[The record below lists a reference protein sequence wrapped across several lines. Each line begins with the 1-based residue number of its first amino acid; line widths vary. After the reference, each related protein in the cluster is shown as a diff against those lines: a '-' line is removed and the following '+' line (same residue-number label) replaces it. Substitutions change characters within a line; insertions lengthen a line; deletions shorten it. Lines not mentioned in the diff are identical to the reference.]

1 MDQWEYNFME
11 TVKWLHYRKEQL
23 EKKLEEYPK
32 GWLVTHRR
40 KNRTELYV
48 HTYEAGKRYLKYLS
62 PVRDIAIIEALR
74 KKPQETRPISR
85 EIKFINQLIK
95 KLTPIVKQIIENGVP
110 AVTSLP
116 PWNSENPNYR
126 NQLRYQTAR
135 GEKVRSKSEKLIAD
149 TLHSL
154 GLDYKYE
161 KKIMLNGREIYPDF
175 TIINP
180 LSGQTY
186 FWEHLGLDSEE
197 YKNNWEFKK
206 RIYEENQIREGANLI
221 VTCEND
227 LNGIKDIAADYF
239 TISRYTYLIKQ
250 NRV

>member
-149 TLHSL
+149 LLFTYKLN
-154 GLDYKYE
+154 YKYE
-161 KKIMLNGREIYPDF
+161 KRLVLNGRDYYPDF

-180 LSGQTY
+180 LSGQPCY
-186 FWEHLGLDSEE
+186 WEHLGLTDTE
-197 YKNNWEFKK
+197 YKEKWSLKEKAYRNHSILKDV
-206 RIYEENQIREGANLI
+206 NLI
-221 VTCEND
+221 VSTEED
-227 LNGIKDIAADYF
+227 LNRLDEIISNQFTAARY
-239 TISRYTYLIKQ
+239 ISFIL
-250 NRV
+250 